1 MKGVLSSKPF
11 EKKSFYLD
19 LKGSPY
25 EASLAKDLKRL
36 GARHEVLFSKDVSFV
51 VSNRVPL
58 RQLAPKIPQWSPLTP
73 KSMCPSPQLLS
84 DNSLEYMDSST
95 YAVSPSTDQNFHKSR
110 GMALVNI
117 AKQKPNPR
125 ATDLLENCKRWGV
138 KVYHVEKIL
147 SKVKKLK
154 NMISAELI
162 KDLPKRKGQKKV
174 QEHLTGARKLLP
186 PFIKI
191 EDMNRNY
198 KPIFREFSSW
208 TDVIDPSLSFNIS
221 QVHKQFKKTGS
232 LIEITRPVFGEISV
246 NVPTTTNVMKTSR
259 TKSFTK
265 LTETGFLASN
275 STISTVS
282 TVVHTKEK
290 AKESNAYIFKMKTDH
305 RRVKTSYCEIC
316 HKNYKSLDEHLKTEK
331 HKNFMSDPINFLPVQ
346 NVLASFPKR
355 EEILFSDLCLDHGNL
370 DMSYS
375 IGDYPERSQNLKYDD
390 CIYQSQFNITHDAT
404 NDNLATEPYSFLDPE
419 VISPSCSSP
428 DSVALPFLQ
437 DSVEKCEQ
445 SSQHCGEVIKEL
457 AASKKRNLDLGSVEL
472 VEDSNSSVMPQET
485 TLSEYCHSTSIVAR
499 NNFSTTAVNTLR
511 EVAAKTIE
519 FTMMNS
525 MIVNAMDVDENT
537 KGTDTLDSQNGETL
551 MKDKVYLT
559 GHDKNSLTLSK
570 LYTKSSLEFEE
581 SCKNLVSDFK
591 SVPVEESLKFINCE
605 NDKSDGSPGLKR
617 KAGLDFSLDEY
628 QSSTDTSLIFE
639 NCHIKRKQ
647 NKKAHYLNEENYSFT
662 RSVNDNEDYMRR
674 LLKQTLFSEKDV
686 FEGYFSSQFHSDSSQ
701 DSGIC
706 LQIIPYKSPNFAKNF
721 DIVKPDNL
729 DSINPAKPFDTM
741 NNMSIMHD
749 PGLEE
754 NSEFGDVVHSAK
766 NALLNKQE
774 TGKLNTPDKEKCPQS
789 IKLNINKKYA
799 QFNTADCFVFESK
812 YFRLNTQNLQVLH
825 IFNVEFQTCLNLKHC
840 FMRNEVLMN
849 ELSEFQGCSISAD
862 SSPVKK
868 RNMTNHSS
876 LLELKEIDCRS
887 KRWNILLLKTQ
898 ITEIKSE
905 FIHKIM
911 PKCGG
916 TAFVDI
922 NNVKDNQ
929 CKYNSSY
936 MVSLL
941 YLVENSSQEFLSHKL
956 KRNYKSAFLSNFSNE
971 SCQNNCFC
979 CSNSYSLTSQN
990 EEKNEF
996 MNSFAFDEP
1005 LNLCLKENE
1014 NKEINSFHSL
1024 FPFRHQCSDSCV
1036 LNKYIFLNKS
1046 SLFERNIESS
1056 PSILGCPNCCMN
1068 FDLNCP
1074 VCVETLH
1081 NYPNLCLDKTLKPF
1095 QLPYHAQNAE
1105 HNSLCWPCYEF
1116 DNRSKCNFEAS
1127 GNKCLQAIDN
1137 QECINHNSVNI
1148 SDSVHENPLP
1158 PVPKENIPVLF
1169 NISSVSEAFREQKC
1183 PSSEYVIVDDADFDS
1198 LSGDEWE
1205 PLKSTVDSLCHSLCS
1220 EDSDCTFI

>member
-25 EASLAKDLKRL
+25 EASLAKDLKML

-51 VSNRVPL
+51 ISNRVPL

-95 YAVSPSTDQNFHKSR
+95 YAVSPSTDQNFYKSR

-117 AKQKPNPR
+117 AKQK
-125 ATDLLENCKRWGV
+125 
-138 KVYHVEKIL
+138 
-147 SKVKKLK
+147 
-154 NMISAELI
+154 
-162 KDLPKRKGQKKV
+162 KRKGQKKV
-174 QEHLTGARKLLP
+174 QEYLTGARKLLP
-186 PFIKI
+186 PFIKV

-221 QVHKQFKKTGS
+221 QVHKQFKKTGN
-232 LIEITRPVFGEISV
+232 LIETTRPVFGEISV
-246 NVPTTTNVMKTSR
+246 NVPTATNVMKTSR

-290 AKESNAYIFKMKTDH
+290 AKESNAYMFKMKTDH

-331 HKNFMSDPINFLPVQ
+331 HKKFMSDPINFLPVQ

-355 EEILFSDLCLDHGNL
+355 EEILFSNLCLDHGNL

-375 IGDYPERSQNLKYDD
+375 IGDYPEHSQILKYDD
-390 CIYQSQFNITHDAT
+390 CIYQSQFNITDDAT

-445 SSQHCGEVIKEL
+445 SSQHCGDIIIEL
-457 AASKKRNLDLGSVEL
+457 AASMKRNLDLGSVEL
-472 VEDSNSSVMPQET
+472 FECSNCSVMPQET
-485 TLSEYCHSTSIVAR
+485 TLSEYCQSTSIVAKH
-499 NNFSTTAVNTLR
+499 NFSSTAVNTLG
-511 EVAAKTIE
+511 EVAAKTSK
-519 FTMMNS
+519 FTMINS
-525 MIVNAMDVDENT
+525 SLIANAMDVDENT
-537 KGTDTLDSQNGETL
+537 NDTDTLDSQNVETFV
-551 MKDKVYLT
+551 KDKVYLT
-559 GHDKNSLTLSK
+559 GHDKNSLIFSK
-570 LYTKSSLEFEE
+570 LHTKSSLEYKE

-591 SVPVEESLKFINCE
+591 NVPVEESLKFIECE
-605 NDKSDGSPGLKR
+605 NYKSDVSPGLKR
-617 KAGLDFSLDEY
+617 KAGLDFLLDEY
-628 QSSTDTSLIFE
+628 ESSTDTSLTFE

-647 NKKAHYLNEENYSFT
+647 NKKAHYLNEKNYSFT
-662 RSVNDNEDYMRR
+662 CSVNDNEDHMRR
-674 LLKQTLFSEKDV
+674 LLLKRTLFSKKDI
-686 FEGYFSSQFHSDSSQ
+686 FEGCFSSPLHSDASQ

-706 LQIIPYKSPNFAKNF
+706 LQIIPYKSPNF
-721 DIVKPDNL
+721 DVVKPDNL
-729 DSINPAKPFDTM
+729 DSINPTKPFDTM
-741 NNMSIMHD
+741 NNVPIVHD

-754 NSEFGDVVHSAK
+754 NSEFGDVVHNAK

-774 TGKLNTPDKEKCPQS
+774 TVKLNTPDEEKCPKS
-789 IKLNINKKYA
+789 IKFNINKKYA

-812 YFRLNTQNLQVLH
+812 YFRLNTQSLQVFH
-825 IFNVEFQTCLNLKHC
+825 IFSAEFPTCLNLKHC
-840 FMRNEVLMN
+840 FVENEVLMN
-849 ELSEFQGCSISAD
+849 GLSEFQGCSISAD

-898 ITEIKSE
+898 NMEIKSE

-911 PKCGG
+911 SKCGG

-936 MVSLL
+936 MVSIL
-941 YLVENSSQEFLSHKL
+941 YPVENSSLEFLSHKL
-956 KRNYKSAFLSNFSNE
+956 KRNHKSAFLSNFLNE

-979 CSNSYSLTSQN
+979 SSNSYSLTSQN

-1024 FPFRHQCSDSCV
+1024 FPFGHQCFDSCAI
-1036 LNKYIFLNKS
+1036 NKYIFLNIS

-1056 PSILGCPNCCMN
+1056 PSILGCLNCCMN

-1074 VCVETLH
+1074 VCVENLH

-1095 QLPYHAQNAE
+1095 QLPYYAQNAE
-1105 HNSLCWPCYEF
+1105 HNSLCWPCFEF
-1116 DNRSKCNFEAS
+1116 DNRSKCNFEES
-1127 GNKCLQAIDN
+1127 GNKCLQATDN

-1169 NISSVSEAFREQKC
+1169 NISSVPEACREQKC
-1183 PSSEYVIVDDADFDS
+1183 SSSEYVIIDDADFGS
-1198 LSGDEWE
+1198 SSEDEWE
-1205 PLKSTVDSLCHSLCS
+1205 PLKSKVDSLCHSLCS